1 MPSGFLFVFV
11 GLSTGSVSHC
21 SPDSTGAHCVG
32 HLVLNTFKATLL
44 FQSLDSLEPS
54 HLAND
59 S

>member
-1 MPSGFLFVFV
+1 MSFGFLFVV
-11 GLSTGSVSHC
+11 VCLSTGSVSHY
-21 SPDSTGAHCVG
+21 SPDSTGAHSVG
-32 HLVLNTFKATLL
+32 HLVLNTFKATLP